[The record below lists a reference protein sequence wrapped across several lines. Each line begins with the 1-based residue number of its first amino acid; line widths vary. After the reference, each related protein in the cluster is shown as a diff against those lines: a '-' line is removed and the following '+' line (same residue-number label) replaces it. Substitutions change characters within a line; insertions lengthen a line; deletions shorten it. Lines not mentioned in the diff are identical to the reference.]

1 LEKEARL
8 VVKELWAKISARE
21 KFVVYGAAVTVVA
34 WLLGVIL
41 GTKSYGGGSVFGQAL
56 PSYSVNFFTTY
67 HGMDLGLLGVLAAV
81 AVGVVIYLR
90 YAPNMN
96 ITWPA
101 PVATILLGA
110 AGVALACSALMF
122 LLQLTSGVGVGDWPI
137 FAWVAVI
144 GMLAGSG
151 IMAWFSYQEF
161 LAAKTPVV

>member
-1 LEKEARL
+1 ML
-8 VVKELWAKISARE
+8 KELWAKVSARE

-34 WLLGVIL
+34 WLVGVIL
-41 GTKSYGGGSVFGQAL
+41 ATKSYGGGSLAGIAI
-56 PSYSVNFFTTY
+56 PGYSINFFTNY
-67 HGMDLGLLGVLAAV
+67 HGMDLGLLAMLAALVVV
-81 AVGVVIYLR
+81 AVIYLR

-110 AGVALACSALMF
+110 AAVSVVCSALMF

-144 GMLAGSG
+144 GMLVGG
-151 IMAWFSYQEF
+151 IAMAWFSYQEF
-161 LAAKTPVV
+161 VAAKTAV